1 MRHGRIILG
10 IELATGRVRPSADK
24 GLLDPPM
31 PVSFETF
38 RRKSPF
44 RHAPESR
51 LLRPR
56 SQNLASSPSKAAQD
70 RHETLS
76 ASDLAAPATR
86 QNISGRLRLHPQSV
100 GSSSDPGSTTEVAP
114 ADFPGLR
121 AACPV

>member
-1 MRHGRIILG
+1 MSILRAIFRPRWIGRSAGDVKSGAVGALF
-10 IELATGRVRPSADK
+10 LASSK
-24 GLLDPPM
+24 GLLDPPIR
-31 PVSFETF
+31 VSDGCAL
-38 RRKSPF
+38 RKSPF

-86 QNISGRLRLHPQSV
+86 QNISGRQI
-100 GSSSDPGSTTEVAP
+100 G
-114 ADFPGLR
+114 R
-121 AACPV
+121 ASCRERE